1 MIKKTAT
8 YVALYTSMFFS
19 ANMLAQEI
27 DSISPSGNKTRIIQA
42 KDIPLGAK
50 VQTQN
55 IISDSTLTI
64 ISNGTKDAP
73 DFLVKNGKKFKL
85 PDNPLA
91 AKYDSLWLKEMADSA
106 HLFDEMYEQVST
118 LNLDEKDEDVYAS
131 IDTETLKKRLEKLNQ
146 NTPFNIEYNESLESV
161 INSYL
166 KRRRGLIERMLTL
179 SQFYFPLFEQE
190 LSNYD
195 IPLELKYLAVI
206 ESALNPRA
214 KSRVGATGLWQFMYP
229 TGKMYDLDI
238 SSYVDERSDPIKST
252 EAACKYL
259 AKLYGIFEDWDL
271 ALAAYNS
278 GPGNVNKAIRR
289 SGGYTNYWNIRNNLP
304 RETAGYVPAFLA
316 TMYLFE
322 YANEH
327 GLQPKNAERPYF
339 QTDTIRIKKNISFK
353 QISELVN
360 VSEEELEVLNPSY
373 KLNLIPF
380 VEGEDYVLRLP
391 ITAIGKFVSNEDA
404 IYAYAEKELKK
415 EEKPLPQFVN
425 TKDQI
430 RYYVKSGDYLGK
442 IAERHGVGVSQI
454 KRWNNLRSNKLKIG
468 QRLLI
473 YGKTSTSVVKNT
485 TKRTNTKRAIPAG
498 SKIHTVTQGDSLWT
512 ISRKYPG
519 ISVDNLKQ
527 WNNLSGNNLKLG
539 TKLVLCDCQP

>member
-1 MIKKTAT
+1 MIKNTAK
-8 YVALYTSMFFS
+8 YLALYSSLFLS
-19 ANMLAQEI
+19 VNLVAQEI
-27 DSISPSGNKTRIIQA
+27 DSITPSGNKIRIIQA
-42 KDIPLGAK
+42 KDIPL
-50 VQTQN
+50 
-55 IISDSTLTI
+55 DSTVRVQNVIPDSTTI
-64 ISNGTKDAP
+64 LSIGTKDAP
-73 DFLVKNGKKFKL
+73 GFLVKNGEKFQL

-91 AKYDSLWLKEMADSA
+91 AKYDSIWLKEMSDSA
-106 HLFDEMYEQVST
+106 HLFDEMYEEVST
-118 LNLDEKDEDVYAS
+118 ITLDENGEDVYAS
-131 IDTETLKKRLEKLNQ
+131 IDTETLKIRLEKLNQ
-146 NTPFNIEYNESLESV
+146 KTPFNVEYNASLESV

-190 LSNYD
+190 LANYN

-206 ESALNPRA
+206 ESALNPKA

-229 TGKMYDLDI
+229 TGKMYDLDV

-252 EAACKYL
+252 QAACKYL

-289 SGGYTNYWNIRNNLP
+289 SGGYTNYWNIRKNLP

-322 YANEH
+322 YAKEH
-327 GLQPKNAERPYF
+327 GINPKNAERPYF
-339 QTDTIRIKKNISFK
+339 QTDTILIKKNISFK
-353 QISELVN
+353 HVSELVN

-373 KLNLIPF
+373 KLNIIPY
-380 VEGEDYVLRLP
+380 VDGEDYALRLP

-404 IYAYAEKELKK
+404 IYAYAEKESKT

-442 IAERHGVGVSQI
+442 IAESHGVGVSQL
-454 KRWNNLRSNKLKIG
+454 KRWNNLRSNRLKIG

-473 YGKTSTSVVKNT
+473 YGKTRPAVAKNASKSSTNRV
-485 TKRTNTKRAIPAG
+485 IPKG
-498 SKIHTVTQGDSLWT
+498 TKIHTVSQGDSLWT

-519 ISVDNLKQ
+519 LTVDNLKK
-527 WNNLSGNNLKLG
+527 WNGISGNNLKLG